1 MKVRVNKVENED
13 FKFLEGHEFEV
24 VKKSAYS
31 YFFSDL
37 IFANIPDC
45 TVISDTITKTV
56 AHVQPTGQKRP
67 KPEDF
72 IIKGNIN
79 CPEPERLI
87 NCRGSAGVYYD
98 GTAYRL
104 ALMKFEKR
112 SAHVEEVNK
121 SEHIPFDL
129 EKWNTGKYDVVQRN
143 GVIIESLTRN
153 DLLGQ
158 PLFGVDTKSELI
170 ICWSLCGNYFIT
182 NAQSDRDLFLIPKIE
197 IVWVNV
203 WHTFLDSKLESEID
217 SKKNKFNSR
226 FVKTIEIKKPIE

>member
-45 TVISDTITKTV
+45 TVISDIVTKTV

-87 NCRGSAGVYYD
+87 NCEGSAEVYYD

-104 ALMKFEKR
+104 AVMKFEKC
-112 SAHVEEVNK
+112 SAPVEEIK
-121 SEHIPFDL
+121 
-129 EKWNTGKYDVVQRN
+129 
-143 GVIIESLTRN
+143 
-153 DLLGQ
+153 
-158 PLFGVDTKSELI
+158 DTNMHS
-170 ICWSLCGNYFIT
+170 
-182 NAQSDRDLFLIPKIE
+182 Q
-197 IVWVNV
+197 
-203 WHTFLDSKLESEID
+203 KLEHFQVASTLVGFKFKDKDLDMLVSMYDLVSEFGGKLDLDTITT
-217 SKKNKFNSR
+217 KEFEVNER
-226 FVKTIEIKKPIE
+226 HLVKPTE